1 MDVVADIFR
10 PVFLNLSRIWSLE
23 GPFPPSEE
31 AVEVHS
37 ARFESILDRVVNV
50 ILQGR
55 RRMFA
60 AVDPRNEVKTSFQ
73 ATREPHCPFAS
84 MGSRMEGWIC
94 NLTAPVPNNVWR
106 AVELACNVAEKTWH
120 RTNREAITEFVDK
133 ARLGARLL

>member
-37 ARFESILDRVVNV
+37 A
-50 ILQGR
+50 
-55 RRMFA
+55 
-60 AVDPRNEVKTSFQ
+60 
-73 ATREPHCPFAS
+73 
-84 MGSRMEGWIC
+84 IC

-120 RTNREAITEFVDK
+120 RTNREAITKFFDK
-133 ARLGARLL
+133 ARLGAGLL